1 MEKIFTVL
9 WWIIRAL
16 ILLGLFCLVAGT
28 GICGYVYY
36 EFSAQYHRPE
46 LADWM
51 FMGVLGL
58 LTLLFGWI
66 FWVTMRALFRTRPST
81 DGP

>member
-1 MEKIFTVL
+1 
-9 WWIIRAL
+9 
-16 ILLGLFCLVAGT
+16 
-28 GICGYVYY
+28 
-36 EFSAQYHRPE
+36 
-46 LADWM
+46 M

-66 FWVTMRALFRTRPST
+66 FWVTMRALFRTRPSA